1 MIKLDRLV
9 TYLLLIIVAIMVLFP
24 LYWELNTSLMLRVE
38 LHNMPPHW
46 VPYDPGITF
55 KNYRALLFGEKQ
67 FWGGQALGVSEFV
80 YGMRNSFLSSIST
93 AFLTVLVGSPAAYAI
108 ARMRFPGRDKI
119 VLLFISTRMIPVW
132 ATLMP
137 LFIILSSIGLID
149 TIPGLVIVFT
159 ASYLPF
165 VIYLLTGIFSSIPRD
180 LEDAARVDGCS
191 RLGALFRVIIPVAA
205 PGIISA
211 MIYSFLSSWNSFY
224 IPMIYTHS
232 LNSKTFTVTLG
243 ELINEFDVEYGVM
256 AAGAVVGCLPPLF
269 IALFMQ
275 RFLVKGITTGALK

>member
-1 MIKLDRLV
+1 
-9 TYLLLIIVAIMVLFP
+9 
-24 LYWELNTSLMLRVE
+24 
-38 LHNMPPHW
+38 
-46 VPYDPGITF
+46 
-55 KNYRALLFGEKQ
+55 
-67 FWGGQALGVSEFV
+67 
-80 YGMRNSFLSSIST
+80 
-93 AFLTVLVGSPAAYAI
+93 
-108 ARMRFPGRDKI
+108 
-119 VLLFISTRMIPVW
+119 MIPVW

-137 LFIILSSIGLID
+137 LFLMLSNIGLID
-149 TIPGLVIVFT
+149 TIPDCF
-159 ASYLPF
+159 LPF

-205 PGIISA
+205 PGMISA

-224 IPMIYTHS
+224 IPMIYAHS
-232 LNSKTFTVTLG
+232 LSSKTFTVTLG

-275 RFLVKGITTGALK
+275 RYLVKGITTGALK